1 MSTISPCSLVLLP
14 CLSTEKPAS
23 EMIRSAVRDSPTFAS
38 VCLICF
44 VPTCMP
50 TATESSTNA
59 SQPITA
65 VFQ

>member
-23 EMIRSAVRDSPTFAS
+23 EIIRSAVWDSPTFAS
-38 VCLICF
+38 VWLICL
-44 VPTCMP
+44 VPTWIP
-50 TATESSTNA
+50 TATDSATKA